1 MTPDRPIRTPPS
13 ERRDNSDRRSERRG
27 DRRAHD
33 RYMPVGT
40 ALRDRRQGERRR
52 HAH

>member
-1 MTPDRPIRTPPS
+1 MTPDRPIHTPPS
-13 ERRDNSDRRSERRG
+13 ERRDNADRRSEHRS
-27 DRRAHD
+27 DRRAYD

-52 HAH
+52 QAH